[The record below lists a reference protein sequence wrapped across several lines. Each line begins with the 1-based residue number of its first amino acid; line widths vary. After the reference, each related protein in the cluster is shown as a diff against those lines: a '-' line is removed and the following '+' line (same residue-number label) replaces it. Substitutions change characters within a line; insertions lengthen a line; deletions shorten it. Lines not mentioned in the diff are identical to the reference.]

1 MPRPLLRDRQ
11 LVQDDWRYAEELG
24 EAPHGQTGA
33 ADTGAVHTGAV
44 HTGAVHTGA
53 VHAGAVQTNFSVI
66 IGFDQWRAER
76 DAWVA
81 RLGRAHGPRKEGAP
95 IQALR
100 FGVVL
105 LPEHKV
111 EDLATDLPR
120 LSLVA
125 CRFSGPSE
133 GRGYTQGRL
142 LRERYDFQ
150 GELRATGYVRFDQ
163 LFFLARCGFNSFEL
177 AEGDIAGAA
186 AAFST
191 FTAAYQPANDRGL
204 AAKLIDQTGP
214 ADP

>member
-24 EAPHGQTGA
+24 A
-33 ADTGAVHTGAV
+33 ATHTEPGAVPIGAPSADS
-44 HTGAVHTGA
+44 AV
-53 VHAGAVQTNFSVI
+53 I
-66 IGFDQWRAER
+66 LGFDQWRAER
-76 DAWVA
+76 DVWVA
-81 RLGRAHGPRKEGAP
+81 RLGRAHGAKKASEVKG
-95 IQALR
+95 LR
-100 FGVVL
+100 LGVVL
-105 LPEHKV
+105 LPEHQV
-111 EDLATDLPR
+111 EQLAPDLACF
-120 LSLVA
+120 SLLA

-150 GELRATGYVRFDQ
+150 GELRATGYVRIDQ

-177 AEGDIAGAA
+177 AEGDLADAG

-204 AAKLIDQTGP
+204 AAKLV
-214 ADP
+214 